1 MSGPAAREVVLPG
14 GACRV
19 WEKGE
24 GPPVTVLAGLGGFP
38 SWTPF
43 LEALAAS
50 RRVVVPSLP
59 GFPGGGLAHKS
70 LDDTIDWVVMGLDLL
85 DACGLGETD
94 LVGLSVGGMLAA
106 ELAAVAPRQVRRLV
120 LVAPFGLQDDA
131 EPTRDPFGVKG
142 SHLPALLARDRE
154 AYDARFEIPEAEDPT
169 EWFVTLT
176 RAHESAARLLWPTGD
191 RGTAKRLH
199 RIRSETLVVWGSDDA
214 ILPASYAKRWADG
227 TRGAATVRSV
237 EEAGHLVDL
246 DAPEALARQID
257 AFLR

>member
-1 MSGPAAREVVLPG
+1 MSGPAAREVVLAG

-85 DACGLGETD
+85 DACGLDETD
-94 LVGLSVGGMLAA
+94 LVGLSVGGMLANVA
-106 ELAAVAPRQVRRLV
+106 LASQGFTPINLNYT
-120 LVAPFGLQDDA
+120 LSQDNI
-131 EPTRDPFGVKG
+131 
-142 SHLPALLARDRE
+142 
-154 AYDARFEIPEAEDPT
+154 FEICQ
-169 EWFVTLT
+169 
-176 RAHESAARLLWPTGD
+176 RASQQLD
-191 RGTAKRLH
+191 
-199 RIRSETLVVWGSDDA
+199 SD
-214 ILPASYAKRWADG
+214 G
-227 TRGAATVRSV
+227 G
-237 EEAGHLVDL
+237 E
-246 DAPEALARQID
+246 
-257 AFLR
+257 